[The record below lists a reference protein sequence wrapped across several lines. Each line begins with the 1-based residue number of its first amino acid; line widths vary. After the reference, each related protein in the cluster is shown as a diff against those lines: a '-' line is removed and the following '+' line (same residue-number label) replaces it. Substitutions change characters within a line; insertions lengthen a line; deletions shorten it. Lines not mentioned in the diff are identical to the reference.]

1 MDQRTAEGAASDLGR
16 RRATPLG
23 DDPRAATYARVLRR
37 LTFGPFP
44 GQVAAALDAHRTVD
58 DLIDAMLAAEPL
70 PFEPY
75 VEGYG
80 PIDIDA
86 HAGEHEFWRYRKY
99 ADWWARQMA
108 SDDAGLHER
117 ISWFWH
123 THMPSSS
130 MKAPDANLG
139 WRQIRTIRDGALGN
153 FGDLMKALTID
164 GAMLMYLDGD
174 GSAGFAPNENYA
186 RELMELYMLGIG
198 NYTQRD
204 VVAAARAL
212 SGWSVY
218 FYGKDTQPVAETP
231 KAVRFD
237 PDRTYQGKVTFLG
250 KKARYD
256 VDGIIDRILQQD
268 ACAPFITR
276 KLWKFLIGGEADPKL
291 IATWAKAFRRSGY
304 EIEPLVAAMVRSEPF
319 RSGTH
324 RRARTPI
331 EWHTA
336 AMRSGGVP
344 IVDTNGLE
352 ELGQHPYMP
361 PSPAGWPGDNTWL
374 STTQAHARARYLAI
388 QDLDV
393 SALAAA
399 PDLVGAVLDQ
409 ASIVDEPGLR
419 ATLDDLDAEL
429 RADPSIGAELRART
443 LLTAALLSPEFA
455 LT

>member
-1 MDQRTAEGAASDLGR
+1 MDHRSAEGAASNLGR
-16 RRATPLG
+16 RAATAID
-23 DDPRAATYARVLRR
+23 DDPRAATYAHVLRR

-44 GQVAAALDAHRTVD
+44 GQVAAALDAHRSVD

-80 PIDIDA
+80 PIDIDG

-108 SDDAGLHER
+108 RDDAGLHER

-139 WRQIRTIRDGALGN
+139 WRQIRTIRDHALGN
-153 FGDLMKALTID
+153 FGDLIKKLTVD

-174 GSAGFAPNENYA
+174 GSVGIAPNENYA
-186 RELMELYMLGIG
+186 RELMELYTLGIG
-198 NYTQRD
+198 NYTQQD

-218 FYGKDTQPVAETP
+218 FYGKDTQPVAETA

-237 PDRTYQGKVTFLG
+237 PDRTYPDKVRFLG
-250 KKARYD
+250 KKARFD
-256 VDGIIDRILQQD
+256 VDAIVDRILQQD
-268 ACAPFITR
+268 ACAPFITA
-276 KLWKFLIGGEADPKL
+276 KVWKFLVGGEPDQQL
-291 IATWAKAFRRSGY
+291 IASWAKAFRRSGY
-304 EIEPLVAAMVRSEPF
+304 EIGPLVETVVRSEPF
-319 RSGTH
+319 RSSAQ

-331 EWHTA
+331 EWHSA
-336 AMRSGGVP
+336 AMRAAGVP

-374 STTQAHARARYLAI
+374 SATQAHARARYLAQ
-388 QDLDV
+388 QDMDLAPILD
-393 SALAAA
+393 A
-399 PDLVGAVLDQ
+399 PDLVAAVMER
-409 ASIVDEPGLR
+409 ASIIGEPELR
-419 ATLDDLDAEL
+419 TTLAKLDASL
-429 RADPSIGAELRART
+429 RADPSTSTDLRART
-443 LLTAALLSPEFA
+443 LMTAALLSPEFA